1 MKTYR
6 IELQKFKSASNSA
19 QRGTVCLRM
28 DCLVLPQKPAGDDEP
43 AREPASVIEMSE
55 ADARVLMSLL
65 KKQLADFDA
74 RKPKSR
80 F

>member
-1 MKTYR
+1 
-6 IELQKFKSASNSA
+6 
-19 QRGTVCLRM
+19 
-28 DCLVLPQKPAGDDEP
+28 
-43 AREPASVIEMSE
+43 MSE
-55 ADARVLMSLL
+55 ADARVLLILL

>member
-1 MKTYR
+1 MKTHR
-6 IELQKFKSASNSA
+6 IELQKFKSASNSSA
-19 QRGTVCLRM
+19 SGTVSLRM
-28 DCLVLPQKPAGDDEP
+28 DCLIVAQKPADDVVD
-43 AREPASVIEMSE
+43 PASLLVMSE

>member
-1 MKTYR
+1 MSFR
-6 IELQKFKSASNSA
+6 L
-19 QRGTVCLRM
+19 
-28 DCLVLPQKPAGDDEP
+28 DCLIVPHKPKDEDS
-43 AREPASVIEMSE
+43 EPASVLEMSE
-55 ADARVLMSLL
+55 ADARVLLILL

>member
-1 MKTYR
+1 MMKTHR
-6 IELQKFKSASNSA
+6 IELQKFKSASNSST
-19 QRGTVCLRM
+19 RGTVSFRL
-28 DCLVLPQKPAGDDEP
+28 DCLIVPHKPKDDDS
-43 AREPASVIEMSE
+43 EPASVLEMSE
-55 ADARVLMSLL
+55 ADARVLLILL

>member
-1 MKTYR
+1 MKTHR

-19 QRGTVCLRM
+19 SSGTVSFRI
-28 DCLVLPQKPAGDDEP
+28 DCLVVPQKPAED
-43 AREPASVIEMSE
+43 REPASELVMSE
-55 ADARVLMSLL
+55 ADARVLMLLL
-65 KKQLADFDA
+65 KKQIAECDA